1 MRSIGIASR
10 ALDLMMERVSDP
22 IRKTFGKE
30 LREHGTVLSDIARSR
45 AEIDQAR
52 LLVLSAARK
61 VDTHGAK
68 AAMKEIGIAK
78 VCPLFSLISFN
89 FFPYHSRILFFLS
102 FPPNLRC
109 SLRSSS
115 SLLSDPS
122 PSLFSSSQSSEATV
136 KAWTNTQFSVPEMAL
151 KVVDRAIQVHGA
163 EGISQDQPLAYFWAS
178 LRTLKFADVSLI
190 LLFSSLW
197 KGFLAETDMQGPDEV
212 HIQQQ
217 GKQELKRVP
226 MLRERYG
233 RIREKSA
240 RLANDPERAKL

>member
-78 VCPLFSLISFN
+78 VCS
-89 FFPYHSRILFFLS
+89 FFLS
-102 FPPNLRC
+102 FLLPHPLSSPLSLFLSSHPLASSFLSPRC
-109 SLRSSS
+109 SCLSSTPIP
-115 SLLSDPS
+115 LSR
-122 PSLFSSSQSSEATV
+122 LSEPTS
-136 KAWTNTQFSVPEMAL
+136 KAVTNTQFSVPEMAL

-178 LRTLKFADVSLI
+178 LRTLKFADVSSSSPLPLI
-190 LLFSSLW
+190 FRPSLPGRESSW
-197 KGFLAETDMQGPDEV
+197 AGADK
-212 HIQQQ
+212 
-217 GKQELKRVP
+217 
-226 MLRERYG
+226 
-233 RIREKSA
+233 
-240 RLANDPERAKL
+240 

>member
-1 MRSIGIASR
+1 
-10 ALDLMMERVSDP
+10 
-22 IRKTFGKE
+22 
-30 LREHGTVLSDIARSR
+30 
-45 AEIDQAR
+45 
-52 LLVLSAARK
+52 
-61 VDTHGAK
+61 
-68 AAMKEIGIAK
+68 
-78 VCPLFSLISFN
+78 
-89 FFPYHSRILFFLS
+89 
-102 FPPNLRC
+102 
-109 SLRSSS
+109 
-115 SLLSDPS
+115 
-122 PSLFSSSQSSEATV
+122 
-136 KAWTNTQFSVPEMAL
+136 MAL

-233 RIREKSA
+233 RIRDKSA